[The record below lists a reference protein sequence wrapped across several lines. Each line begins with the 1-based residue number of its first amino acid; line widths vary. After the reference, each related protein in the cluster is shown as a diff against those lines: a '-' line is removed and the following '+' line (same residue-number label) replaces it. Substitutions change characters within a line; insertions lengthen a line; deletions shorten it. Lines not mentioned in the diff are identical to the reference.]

1 MSFFVRLYRTIR
13 TAAATVS
20 AARRTTHLSRVVFFL
35 GACAAAVGLGPDGCR
50 SNAAAESDEGGKSIA
65 AAESGAADRLGPTN
79 HRRRIAELAAGAP
92 AQSSWDRA
100 VERLLRL
107 HAVFD
112 YDAQGRVTLIDLSAD
127 RTSAADADLDSLRAF
142 PKLRR
147 LRLAGAGIT
156 NAALPEILRLD
167 ELEELWLRST
177 QINDDGAAQ
186 LAELPRLASLNI
198 DRAVHLTDRAAE
210 HFQKFPS
217 LIRLQLVDNDLSDA
231 ALEPISRLSRLVLLD
246 VRRSPRITREG
257 LKRVGRLANLRAL
270 RISGDAADDQIAET
284 IAGLKKLESLTIE
297 DAPIT
302 PAGLRRLLALPLVEL
317 NLARC
322 FSLDDDAAAAIGQ
335 GAALR
340 RISLRDLPIGPEGLK
355 HLVRCRRLE
364 SLKLN
369 GVMADDDSLVALAKL
384 PLTTLEVRNTVLAA
398 AGVEAAARI
407 ASLETLA
414 LDDCRLTS
422 AAIAPLAQAKNLKSL
437 SLAENQEIG
446 DEAVATLSAIKGL
459 KSLRLRQTGLSRE
472 GLRRLAAA
480 LPDCV
485 ITASE

>member
-1 MSFFVRLYRTIR
+1 MSFFVRLHCAAS
-13 TAAATVS
+13 AAA
-20 AARRTTHLSRVVFFL
+20 AASVVRRTKHLSRVVFLL
-35 GACAAAVGLGPDGCR
+35 GVCAAAVRLSPDRCR
-50 SNAAAESDEGGKSIA
+50 SSAAAESGEVGKLIA
-65 AAESGAADRLGPTN
+65 AAESGAADPLGPTN

-92 AQSSWDRA
+92 AQSAWDRA

-112 YDAQGRVTLIDLSAD
+112 YDAQGHVALIDLSAD
-127 RTSAADADLDSLRAF
+127 RTSAADADLDTLRAF

-156 NAALPEILRLD
+156 NAALPEILRLK

-231 ALEPISRLSRLVLLD
+231 ALEPITRLSRLVLLD
-246 VRRSPRITREG
+246 LRRSPRITREG

-355 HLVRCRRLE
+355 HLAGCRRLE
-364 SLKLN
+364 SLKLD
-369 GVMADDDSLVALAKL
+369 GVIADDDSLVALAKL
-384 PLTTLEVRNTVLAA
+384 PLTTLEVRNTVLASG
-398 AGVEAAARI
+398 GVEAAARI

-422 AAIAPLAQAKNLKSL
+422 AAIAPLAQAKKLKSL

-459 KSLRLRQTGLSRE
+459 KSLQLRQTGLSRE

-480 LPDCV
+480 LPDCA

>member
-1 MSFFVRLYRTIR
+1 MSFTDRPHRLAH
-13 TAAATVS
+13 AAAGVS
-20 AARRTTHLSRVVFFL
+20 AMITMIRVSRLVAGILAVVFGIGL
-35 GACAAAVGLGPDGCR
+35 VPANAVAEPNNRPSNQPSDTAGSSNVAALP
-50 SNAAAESDEGGKSIA
+50 
-65 AAESGAADRLGPTN
+65 GPTN
-79 HRRRIAELAAGAP
+79 PRSRIAELAAGAP
-92 AQSSWDRA
+92 AQSPWDRA

-112 YDAQGRVTLIDLSAD
+112 YDAEGHVVLIDLSAD
-127 RTSAADADLDSLRAF
+127 RTSAADGDLDTLRAF
-142 PKLRR
+142 PNLRR

-156 NAALPEILRLD
+156 DAALPEILRLN

-177 QINDDGAAQ
+177 QITDDAVAR
-186 LAELPRLASLNI
+186 LAKLPRLASLNI
-198 DRAVHLTDRAAE
+198 ERAVHLTDRAAE
-210 HFQKFPS
+210 QFQKFPS

-231 ALEPISRLSRLVLLD
+231 ALEPIARLSRLVLLD
-246 VRRSPRITREG
+246 LRRSPRITREG
-257 LKRVGRLANLRAL
+257 WKRVGRLTNLRAL
-270 RISGDAADDQIAET
+270 RISGDAADDPIAET
-284 IAGLKKLESLTIE
+284 IAGLKRLESLTIE

-335 GAALR
+335 NASLR

-355 HLVRCRRLE
+355 HLAGCRRLE

-369 GVMADDDSLVALAKL
+369 AVFADDESLVALAKL
-384 PLTTLEVRNTVLAA
+384 PLTTLEVRNTLLTAV
-398 AGVEAAARI
+398 GVEAVARI

-414 LDDCRLTS
+414 LDGCGLTS
-422 AAIAPLAQAKNLKSL
+422 AAIVPLTRAKNLKSL

-446 DEAVATLSAIKGL
+446 DEAVAAVSALNGL
-459 KSLRLRQTGLSRE
+459 RSLNLRQTSLSRE
-472 GLRRLAAA
+472 GLRRLTAA
-480 LPDCV
+480 LHNGA